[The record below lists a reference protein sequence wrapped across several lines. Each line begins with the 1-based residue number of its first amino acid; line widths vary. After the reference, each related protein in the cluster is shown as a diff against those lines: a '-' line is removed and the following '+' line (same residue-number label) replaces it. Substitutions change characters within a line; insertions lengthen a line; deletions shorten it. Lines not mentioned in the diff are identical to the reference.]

1 MKTFAL
7 VHRNVCLNVICDDEF
22 ENVIK
27 EHFCKSTKL
36 IFENSKSPTY
46 TLCVTAQIRTIDG
59 IYHKM
64 VDKWFNYSTL
74 DCWIDNSKRICYIS
88 NFKADCI
95 ANRNLTIQ
103 YFTSN
108 LFNRLLVMNGYV
120 GIHSSCVEKDGDG
133 VMFVGS
139 RLAGKTTCMLDLL
152 NNGFNF
158 VNNDTAAIKY
168 IESEHQIEALGIIK
182 NVFIR
187 MNKSFATQIQNQ
199 KYLEIAERQG
209 VQYSDRVSLE
219 ENRIILTP
227 LELAELNNCKF
238 IPSVKIKIVIIPQY
252 NPRLNSIRFSLQ
264 ASKAYAQFFIS
275 QSLPLVHDTTAF
287 LTDIAVDDLGF
298 YQLQNGVE
306 YLSSLP
312 CYVCEYNERNIE
324 HLAETVQ
331 NALIR

>member
-103 YFTSN
+103 YFT
-108 LFNRLLVMNGYV
+108 F
-120 GIHSSCVEKDGDG
+120 
-133 VMFVGS
+133 
-139 RLAGKTTCMLDLL
+139 
-152 NNGFNF
+152 
-158 VNNDTAAIKY
+158 
-168 IESEHQIEALGIIK
+168 
-182 NVFIR
+182 
-187 MNKSFATQIQNQ
+187 
-199 KYLEIAERQG
+199 
-209 VQYSDRVSLE
+209 
-219 ENRIILTP
+219 
-227 LELAELNNCKF
+227 
-238 IPSVKIKIVIIPQY
+238 
-252 NPRLNSIRFSLQ
+252 
-264 ASKAYAQFFIS
+264 
-275 QSLPLVHDTTAF
+275 
-287 LTDIAVDDLGF
+287 
-298 YQLQNGVE
+298 
-306 YLSSLP
+306 
-312 CYVCEYNERNIE
+312 
-324 HLAETVQ
+324 
-331 NALIR
+331 

>member
-227 LELAELNNCKF
+227 LELAELNHCKF
-238 IPSVKIKIVIIPQY
+238 IPSVKLK
-252 NPRLNSIRFSLQ
+252 L
-264 ASKAYAQFFIS
+264 
-275 QSLPLVHDTTAF
+275 
-287 LTDIAVDDLGF
+287 
-298 YQLQNGVE
+298 
-306 YLSSLP
+306 
-312 CYVCEYNERNIE
+312 
-324 HLAETVQ
+324 
-331 NALIR
+331 